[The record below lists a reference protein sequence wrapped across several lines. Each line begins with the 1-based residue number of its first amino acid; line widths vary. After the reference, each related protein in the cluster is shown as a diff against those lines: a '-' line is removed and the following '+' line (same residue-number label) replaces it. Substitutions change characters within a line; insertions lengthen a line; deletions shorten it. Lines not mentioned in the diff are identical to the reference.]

1 MRKYYLGL
9 DAEQAQHIEL
19 LRAEYEEQMK
29 TKISSNF
36 PICPSFIQQFRVAKF
51 PKNIRIS
58 LFSILDP
65 DVANLSS

>member
-29 TKISSNF
+29 TKITASK
-36 PICPSFIQQFRVAKF
+36 FIRKL
-51 PKNIRIS
+51 
-58 LFSILDP
+58 LFQGIEAVGFGSERSMG
-65 DVANLSS
+65 VSQG

>member
-29 TKISSNF
+29 TKITASK
-36 PICPSFIQQFRVAKF
+36 FIRKL
-51 PKNIRIS
+51 
-58 LFSILDP
+58 LFQGIEAVGFGSERSM
-65 DVANLSS
+65 VVSQG